1 MKKPDKYYELRI
13 NIIQFFKE
21 NRNCY
26 GYRRIH
32 SELMYVFKIRI
43 IRLKNCSKTW
53 AGLKYGCVETCNGT
67 WGGLKGGWV
76 ETCNRRCIER
86 WNGLKHGV
94 G

>member
-1 MKKPDKYYELRI
+1 M
-13 NIIQFFKE
+13 
-21 NRNCY
+21 
-26 GYRRIH
+26 
-32 SELMYVFKIRI
+32 
-43 IRLKNCSKTW
+43 KNCSKTC
-53 AGLKYGCVETCNGT
+53 AGFKYGCVETCNGT

>member
-1 MKKPDKYYELRI
+1 MFQENNFKPCKNGLIKKD
-13 NIIQFFKE
+13 
-21 NRNCY
+21 
-26 GYRRIH
+26 
-32 SELMYVFKIRI
+32 MYVFKIRI

-67 WGGLKGGWV
+67 WAGLKGGWV